1 MAIRQSYTIAHG
13 GRYDLGS
20 HIGKIGKVQIVSI
33 TVNGKLIRYSNLT
46 YRESG
51 TPNMYY
57 VEVGAQF
64 CPLVGGMV
72 MVNKDTN
79 VIETFISSDQFYD
92 TVVVTLDIH
101 AVGES

>member
-13 GRYDLGS
+13 GRYDLGP
-20 HIGKIGKVQIVSI
+20 HIGKIGKVRIVSI
-33 TVNGKLIRYSNLT
+33 TVNGKLIRYSDLT

-51 TPNMYY
+51 TPSKHY
-57 VEVGAQF
+57 VEIGRQF

-72 MVNKDTN
+72 MVNKDAH

-92 TVVVTLDIH
+92 SVVVTLDIYE
-101 AVGES
+101 VGES